1 MARHKCIPDTISL
14 NCTGD
19 DKSTICE
26 LSVSKQSVN
35 VHSNALGIATD
46 KKIIGVFSF
55 CKFNTATG
63 GACKPMPLDWIKLS
77 VPSVK
82 SHGHQLITGNSE
94 LGCSSGGLINIVID
108 PPPPP
113 EPEESS
119 FFGSLS
125 KKMKSFESA
134 LKSPI
139 KSAAKAFGDSGF
151 GKKTLET
158 IQSVSEEVSEAYG
171 TAKNSALKAAASVG
185 LENELQLF
193 IDIEEG
199 LARTVTHYANE
210 GIGFITDSV
219 DGIASEVYDETQG
232 GLALADRVATAEN
245 SFEEIGN
252 IAQENIAAN
261 AEALS
266 NTATSI
272 RNGYNY
278 VTENPGEAFD
288 RSVDYAKNAYD
299 AEVMEWSDWMER
311 YDNATTEEK
320 QLMGSIAVVDGVK
333 VIYNK
338 KGQIKGILDKGKDI
352 TDGLKSLGKKGKKDV
367 MVSNVTPPP
376 KNKKTSSQNNPKT
389 GDSKDNS
396 SDQDKKTEETDV
408 AKSNNRCE
416 AGDPID
422 VVTGT
427 VIYDYIDFNIPGIIP
442 IQWKRNW
449 YSDSTYLGPLGHGC
463 HHSYDIQLKKKN
475 DELLLTLPDGRVAF
489 FPNLTNEKNK
499 NYNRSEKLTLTLLA
513 NRKYELFDHVK
524 QLIYTLENR
533 SNIYRPIRLTNLK
546 GVFIQFQYID
556 SRLHRIIDTAGRVIK
571 IHSDKRNHIIKI
583 SIHHKSKEKT
593 LVNYDYNDS
602 GDMVSITDALGK
614 PTLITYKNHLMISKT
629 DRNGHTFYWEY
640 DGVTSG
646 SKCIHNWGDGGVLDY
661 YIEYKKGYNI
671 VTDSLGYSSLYYYKG
686 NIATK
691 IIDPLGGE
699 VANEYDKDQNLIRFI
714 DEEKNETTY
723 SYDEKGNI
731 STIKK
736 PDNSTTDYTFDEK
749 GRLQLFIQPEGGTLI
764 QDYKRDQLDSIIS
777 PDGLMTTFSYNEK
790 GMISKIFDDQD
801 NQTKLFYDED
811 HNLIKLELAN
821 KSISTWE
828 YDEWGKCVTAIN
840 HKKQKQHFSY
850 DLLGRIINIKLPDS
864 NEIQLKY
871 DGYDQIIKTIDKHR
885 TVSFEY
891 TPIGSLKT
899 REENGKKMYFRYNN
913 EDQLIGVIN
922 HVGESFNFIRDAKG
936 NIIQE
941 ENYDNTIQKFKRD
954 KVGKVIKV
962 ECSDTKYSNFK
973 YDLGGRISRVE
984 HQDGNWTTYSYNKD
998 GMLIEAVN
1006 QNSHIKFNR
1015 NEVGKILS
1023 ENQDGYIVTSQYGEL
1038 GIRTSIKS
1046 SLGANINFEHSVT
1059 GEVTRMTAHIKQDN
1073 PWEANFSY
1081 NSLGMETE
1089 RVLPRG
1095 IRNSSEYNGS
1105 GSLKQ
1110 HRTTS
1115 NGSEQRNRLYAWDVN
1130 SKLQRITNNLTNK
1143 ATNFS
1148 YDAFNSLASA
1158 QYEDGSYDY
1167 KLPDEVGNLYR
1178 TKNKKD
1184 REYGKNGKLQRS
1196 GATNYIYDN
1205 EGNLIEKSDP
1215 EGSWK
1220 YEWEAGGMLKSI
1232 LKPDLTKVCME
1243 YDALG
1248 RRTSKKTLSPQ
1259 TGCINQITRWIWDGN
1274 APLHEWKYDLQNK
1287 PKSIVDVSG
1296 NITKDKKEPIEN
1308 LITWIFDQNTLRPA
1322 AKITSQDTY
1331 SIITDHIGT
1340 PVEMYNSAG
1349 EKTWQAEYDIY
1360 GKVRKLAIGSLED
1373 CPFRYQGQYEDIE
1386 TGLYNNRYRYYS
1398 PIEGIYIS
1406 KDPIGIAGKNPNQYA
1421 YVKDVNSWLDIFGLD
1436 PEYYPLD
1443 NLGRPTGI
1451 LNEVDASVLG
1461 TGTDSGSYDPP
1472 GWQSGKHP
1480 HHQQRGHL
1488 ASNNHGG
1495 SGTEPRNMVT
1505 ITDGTNHSKLGM
1517 TKVDNKITKLAK
1529 NGDTILVEV
1538 TPNYIGDNPVP
1549 DSISMYAI
1557 DQNGDVVADTTI
1569 PNGLRQNTSCCK
1581 PR

>member
-1 MARHKCIPDTISL
+1 MARHKCIPSTTKL
-14 NCTGD
+14 MCTGAPPG
-19 DKSTICE
+19 STCALMIKD
-26 LSVSKQSVN
+26 LKVKLKTQP
-35 VHSNALGIATD
+35 LGIETD
-46 KKIIGVFSF
+46 MDFLGFGTCSVKGQ
-55 CKFNTATG
+55 
-63 GACKPMPLDWIKLS
+63 ACKPDVEAWDYLS
-77 VPSVK
+77 DSK
-82 SHGHQLITGNSE
+82 KR
-94 LGCSSGGLINIVID
+94 SSGKRLLTGDSILACKTGPGMISIKIA
-108 PPPPP
+108 PPKPPIP
-113 EPEESS
+113 DENS
-119 FFGSLS
+119 FFGSIENGLNNV
-125 KKMKSFESA
+125 ESMLTA
-134 LKSPI
+134 PASGL
-139 KSAAKAFGDSGF
+139 AKAAGNSWL
-151 GKKTLET
+151 GKKAIGLFKGASKIAGDAQEAIIKKGADWGVENGTRFFVDVANNLTYQATHYGSKAMNFVIESVDEGASNAYNTAQELVNYGERIETSDDKLET
-158 IQSVSEEVSEAYG
+158 ILDIAEEERQEAIQSASEGIEHFSKEVDKFKEAPMDYMLQGYWDVRSGLTDGIETFNDTSLSQEERTTGMIDGAAPAVMYAVEKG
-171 TAKNSALKAAASVG
+171 TMVAGGITSARSAVLKAK
-185 LENELQLF
+185 
-193 IDIEEG
+193 
-199 LARTVTHYANE
+199 TVFKKKGDGNLNV
-210 GIGFITDSV
+210 DSKPNQQ
-219 DGIASEVYDETQG
+219 TQ
-232 GLALADRVATAEN
+232 N
-245 SFEEIGN
+245 GN
-252 IAQENIAAN
+252 
-261 AEALS
+261 S
-266 NTATSI
+266 NTDGS
-272 RNGYNY
+272 NS
-278 VTENPGEAFD
+278 ENND
-288 RSVDYAKNAYD
+288 RSD
-299 AEVMEWSDWMER
+299 
-311 YDNATTEEK
+311 
-320 QLMGSIAVVDGVK
+320 
-333 VIYNK
+333 
-338 KGQIKGILDKGKDI
+338 
-352 TDGLKSLGKKGKKDV
+352 
-367 MVSNVTPPP
+367 
-376 KNKKTSSQNNPKT
+376 SQE
-389 GDSKDNS
+389 
-396 SDQDKKTEETDV
+396 TEETNV
-408 AKSNNRCE
+408 ANSNNRCE

-449 YSDSTYLGPLGHGC
+449 YSDSTYFGPLGHGC

-475 DELLLTLPDGRVAF
+475 DELMLTLPDGRVAF
-489 FPNLTNEKNK
+489 FHNLTNEKK
-499 NYNRSEKLTLTLLA
+499 QNYNRSEKLTLTLLA

-571 IHSDKRNHIIKI
+571 IYSNKRNHIIKI

-602 GDMVSITDALGK
+602 GDMVSITDTLGK

-699 VANEYDKDQNLIRFI
+699 VTNEYDKDQNLIRFI

-736 PDNSTTDYTFDEK
+736 PDSSTTDYTFDEK

-850 DLLGRIINIKLPDS
+850 DLLGRIINIKLPDN

-899 REENGKKMYFRYNN
+899 REENGEKMYFRYNN

-941 ENYDNTIQKFKRD
+941 ENYDNSIQKFKRD

-962 ECSDTKYSNFK
+962 ERSDSKYSNFK
-973 YDLGGRISRVE
+973 YDLCGRISRVE

-1089 RVLPRG
+1089 RVLPGG

-1184 REYGKNGKLQRS
+1184 REYGKNGKLHRS
-1196 GATNYIYDN
+1196 GFTNYVYDN
-1205 EGNLIEKSDP
+1205 EGNLIEKSGP

-1220 YEWEAGGMLKSI
+1220 YNWEAGGMLQS
-1232 LKPDLTKVCME
+1232 LTKPDKTTIEFE

-1248 RRTSKKTLSPQ
+1248 RRTAKKILSPRAESR
-1259 TGCINQITRWIWDGN
+1259 GGVIVRWIWDGN

-1322 AKITSQDTY
+1322 AKITSQDTF

-1340 PVEMYNSAG
+1340 PIEIYNKAG
-1349 EKTWQAEYDIY
+1349 KKTWQAEYDIY
-1360 GKVRKLAIGSLED
+1360 GKVRNLAIGSLED

-1386 TGLYNNRYRYYS
+1386 TGLYYNRYRYYS
-1398 PIEGIYIS
+1398 PVEGIYIS
-1406 KDPIGIAGKNPNQYA
+1406 KDPIGLAGKNPNQYA
-1421 YVKDVNSWLDIFGLD
+1421 YVKDVNSWLDKFGLD
-1436 PEYYPLD
+1436 PEYFPLD
-1443 NLGRPTGI
+1443 ELGRSTGGFT
-1451 LNEVDASVLG
+1451 EVDASVLG
-1461 TGTDSGSYDPP
+1461 TGTDAGSYDPP
-1472 GWQSGKHP
+1472 GWQGGGHP
-1480 HHQQRGHL
+1480 YHQQRGHL
-1488 ASNNHGG
+1488 ISNNHGG
-1495 SGTEPRNMVT
+1495 SGSHPGNIVT

-1517 TKVDNKITKLAK
+1517 TKVENKITKLAK

-1538 TPNYIGDNPVP
+1538 TPNYTGDNPVP
-1549 DSISMYAI
+1549 NSISMYAI